1 MRIIARRV
9 DGNERAVKSTRLVA
23 FTIANLRAV
32 PRVIDECDI
41 VGACVGHQ
49 LIERAEYVA
58 ACSVGVEQQPRL
70 LKTKLLP
77 EQFIQTARVVLAPFE
92 RVEVLVLVDADE
104 NRALHGGC
112 SAQVDGSAC
121 RAICTCEIQTGVSPH
136 NAWHSRHQNTRQT
149 HSPRELRVGWLPLS
163 PNLSLAY
170 NSAALHSWRMPNRF
184 PTWCGLTAAALC
196 ACSSAERS
204 TTDTSAATPPSAT
217 PAAPAPALGPGEAM
231 LLVPGG
237 RIWYKVSGTGT
248 GTPVML
254 IHGGPGMGS
263 FYFKSM
269 EGLGVDR
276 PVVRYDQLG
285 AGKSDRMTD
294 TTLMVIPRYVEELDS
309 LRRTLKYDKVF
320 LNGNSW
326 GTIVAV
332 EYYKA
337 HPDHVAGI
345 IFSGE
350 AFDINA
356 AEKEINK
363 WVATLSDSARKAFAQ
378 YNTDKNLEAPAYKAA
393 TEEFYAKN
401 VFRRPVKADMDSMF
415 AMIGMDQYRYFQGE
429 NETMV
434 VGTLKGYSAMSIL
447 PTIKV
452 PVLMTTGEFDEL
464 GPKLI
469 AQHAKLI
476 PGAKFIMY
484 KDAAHV
490 TQWDAAE
497 QSVKDAR
504 EFLKAADKK

>member
-1 MRIIARRV
+1 M
-9 DGNERAVKSTRLVA
+9 
-23 FTIANLRAV
+23 
-32 PRVIDECDI
+32 
-41 VGACVGHQ
+41 
-49 LIERAEYVA
+49 
-58 ACSVGVEQQPRL
+58 
-70 LKTKLLP
+70 LP
-77 EQFIQTARVVLAPFE
+77 VQ
-92 RVEVLVLVDADE
+92 
-104 NRALHGGC
+104 
-112 SAQVDGSAC
+112 
-121 RAICTCEIQTGVSPH
+121 
-136 NAWHSRHQNTRQT
+136 
-149 HSPRELRVGWLPLS
+149 
-163 PNLSLAY
+163 
-170 NSAALHSWRMPNRF
+170 
-184 PTWCGLTAAALC
+184 
-196 ACSSAERS
+196 
-204 TTDTSAATPPSAT
+204 
-217 PAAPAPALGPGEAM
+217 
-231 LLVPGG
+231 GG

-248 GTPVML
+248 GTPVIL

-263 FYFKSM
+263 FYLKSM
-269 EGLGVDR
+269 EGLGDDR

-285 AGKSDRMTD
+285 AGKSDRLTD

-326 GTIVAV
+326 GTIVAI

-337 HPDHVAGI
+337 HPDHVAGM

-363 WVATLSDSARKAFAQ
+363 AVAKLSDSAQKAFAQ
-378 YNTDKNLEAPAYKAA
+378 YNKDKNLEAPAYKAA
-393 TEEFYAKN
+393 TDEFYAKN
-401 VFRRPVKADMDSMF
+401 VFRHPVKADLDSMF

-447 PTIKV
+447 PAIKV

-464 GPKLI
+464 GPTLI
-469 AQHAKLI
+469 EKHAKLI

-484 KDAAHV
+484 KDAAHI

-504 EFLKAADKK
+504 EFLKGADKK

>member
-1 MRIIARRV
+1 MKISHALLATSILTLTACGGDKTPV
-9 DGNERAVKSTRLVA
+9 TDSASA
-23 FTIANLRAV
+23 
-32 PRVIDECDI
+32 
-41 VGACVGHQ
+41 GAP
-49 LIERAEYVA
+49 A
-58 ACSVGVEQQPRL
+58 
-70 LKTKLLP
+70 
-77 EQFIQTARVVLAPFE
+77 
-92 RVEVLVLVDADE
+92 
-104 NRALHGGC
+104 
-112 SAQVDGSAC
+112 
-121 RAICTCEIQTGVSPH
+121 
-136 NAWHSRHQNTRQT
+136 
-149 HSPRELRVGWLPLS
+149 
-163 PNLSLAY
+163 
-170 NSAALHSWRMPNRF
+170 
-184 PTWCGLTAAALC
+184 TAAAV
-196 ACSSAERS
+196 
-204 TTDTSAATPPSAT
+204 AAT
-217 PAAPAPALGPGEAM
+217 PALGPGEAM
-231 LLVPGG
+231 LAVPGG

-263 FYFKSM
+263 FYLKSM
-269 EGLGVDR
+269 EGLGEDR

-326 GTIVAV
+326 GTIVAI
-332 EYYKA
+332 EYYRA
-337 HPDHVAGI
+337 HPDHVAGM

-350 AFDINA
+350 AFDITA

-363 WVATLSDSARKAFAQ
+363 AVAKLSVPAQKAFAQ

-393 TEEFYAKN
+393 TDEFYATN
-401 VFRRPVKADMDSMF
+401 VFRRPVKADLDSMMT
-415 AMIGMDQYRYFQGE
+415 MIGMDQYRYFQGE

-447 PTIKV
+447 PTVKV

-469 AQHAKLI
+469 EQHAKLI

-504 EFLKAADKK
+504 EFLKGAETKK

>member
-1 MRIIARRV
+1 MKTSHILFA
-9 DGNERAVKSTRLVA
+9 STALALVA
-23 FTIANLRAV
+23 CGGDKAPANTDSATAV
-32 PRVIDECDI
+32 P
-41 VGACVGHQ
+41 
-49 LIERAEYVA
+49 A
-58 ACSVGVEQQPRL
+58 A
-70 LKTKLLP
+70 
-77 EQFIQTARVVLAPFE
+77 
-92 RVEVLVLVDADE
+92 
-104 NRALHGGC
+104 
-112 SAQVDGSAC
+112 
-121 RAICTCEIQTGVSPH
+121 
-136 NAWHSRHQNTRQT
+136 
-149 HSPRELRVGWLPLS
+149 
-163 PNLSLAY
+163 
-170 NSAALHSWRMPNRF
+170 
-184 PTWCGLTAAALC
+184 
-196 ACSSAERS
+196 
-204 TTDTSAATPPSAT
+204 AATPA
-217 PAAPAPALGPGEAM
+217 APALGPGEAM
-231 LLVPGG
+231 LPVQGG

-248 GTPVML
+248 GTPVIL

-263 FYFKSM
+263 FYLKSM

-285 AGKSDRMTD
+285 AGKSDRLTD

-326 GTIVAV
+326 GTIVAI

-337 HPDHVAGI
+337 HPDHVAGM

-363 WVATLSDSARKAFAQ
+363 AVAKLSDSAQKAFAQ
-378 YNTDKNLEAPAYKAA
+378 YNKDKNLEAPAYKAA
-393 TEEFYAKN
+393 TDEFYAKN
-401 VFRRPVKADMDSMF
+401 VFRRPVKADLDSMMT
-415 AMIGMDQYRYFQGE
+415 MIGMDQYRYFQGE

-464 GPKLI
+464 GPTLI
-469 AQHAKLI
+469 QQHAKMI
-476 PGAKFIMY
+476 PGAKFIVY

-504 EFLKAADKK
+504 EFLLSADKK

>member
-1 MRIIARRV
+1 M
-9 DGNERAVKSTRLVA
+9 
-23 FTIANLRAV
+23 
-32 PRVIDECDI
+32 
-41 VGACVGHQ
+41 
-49 LIERAEYVA
+49 
-58 ACSVGVEQQPRL
+58 
-70 LKTKLLP
+70 LP
-77 EQFIQTARVVLAPFE
+77 VT
-92 RVEVLVLVDADE
+92 
-104 NRALHGGC
+104 
-112 SAQVDGSAC
+112 
-121 RAICTCEIQTGVSPH
+121 
-136 NAWHSRHQNTRQT
+136 
-149 HSPRELRVGWLPLS
+149 
-163 PNLSLAY
+163 
-170 NSAALHSWRMPNRF
+170 
-184 PTWCGLTAAALC
+184 
-196 ACSSAERS
+196 
-204 TTDTSAATPPSAT
+204 
-217 PAAPAPALGPGEAM
+217 
-231 LLVPGG
+231 GG
-237 RIWYKVSGTGT
+237 RIWYKVSGTGA
-248 GTPVML
+248 GTPVIL

-263 FYFKSM
+263 FYLKSM

-294 TTLMVIPRYVEELDS
+294 TTLMVISRYVDELDS

-337 HPDHVAGI
+337 HPDRVAGI

-350 AFDINA
+350 AFDIAA

-363 WVATLSDSARKAFAQ
+363 WVATLSDSAQKAFAQ
-378 YNTDKNLEAPAYKAA
+378 YNVDKNLEAPAYKAA

-401 VFRRPVKADMDSMF
+401 VFRRPVKADLDSMF

-469 AQHAKLI
+469 EQHAKRI
-476 PGAKFIMY
+476 PGAKYIMY
-484 KDAAHV
+484 KDAAHI

>member
-1 MRIIARRV
+1 MPNFHAIC
-9 DGNERAVKSTRLVA
+9 GG
-23 FTIANLRAV
+23 FTLAAL
-32 PRVIDECDI
+32 
-41 VGACVGHQ
+41 GAC
-49 LIERAEYVA
+49 
-58 ACSVGVEQQPRL
+58 S
-70 LKTKLLP
+70 
-77 EQFIQTARVVLAPFE
+77 
-92 RVEVLVLVDADE
+92 DAK
-104 NRALHGGC
+104 R
-112 SAQVDGSAC
+112 
-121 RAICTCEIQTGVSPH
+121 
-136 NAWHSRHQNTRQT
+136 
-149 HSPRELRVGWLPLS
+149 
-163 PNLSLAY
+163 
-170 NSAALHSWRMPNRF
+170 
-184 PTWCGLTAAALC
+184 
-196 ACSSAERS
+196 SS
-204 TTDTSAATPPSAT
+204 TDLSAATSTAAT
-217 PAAPAPALGPGEAM
+217 PNAAATAALGPGEAM
-231 LLVPGG
+231 LPVTGG
-237 RIWYKVSGTGT
+237 KIWYKVSGTGT
-248 GTPVML
+248 GTPVIL

-263 FYFKSM
+263 FYLKSM

-294 TTLMVIPRYVEELDS
+294 TTLMVIPRYVDELDS

-332 EYYKA
+332 EYYKV

-363 WVATLSDSARKAFAQ
+363 WVATLSTSAQKAFAQ
-378 YNTDKNLEAPAYKAA
+378 YNADKNLEAPAYKAA

-401 VFRRPVKADMDSMF
+401 VFRRPVKADLDSMF
-415 AMIGMDQYRYFQGE
+415 AMIGMDQYRHFQGE

-464 GPKLI
+464 GPTLI
-469 AQHAKLI
+469 EQHAKRI

-484 KDAAHV
+484 KDAAHI

-504 EFLKAADKK
+504 AFLKAADKK

>member
-1 MRIIARRV
+1 MSEPRGS
-9 DGNERAVKSTRLVA
+9 DELGNNPQCYR
-23 FTIANLRAV
+23 TIAGVAGNATAHRA
-32 PRVIDECDI
+32 RF
-41 VGACVGHQ
+41 GM
-49 LIERAEYVA
+49 
-58 ACSVGVEQQPRL
+58 
-70 LKTKLLP
+70 T
-77 EQFIQTARVVLAPFE
+77 
-92 RVEVLVLVDADE
+92 
-104 NRALHGGC
+104 N
-112 SAQVDGSAC
+112 
-121 RAICTCEIQTGVSPH
+121 
-136 NAWHSRHQNTRQT
+136 SRI
-149 HSPRELRVGWLPLS
+149 
-163 PNLSLAY
+163 SL
-170 NSAALHSWRMPNRF
+170 SAALL
-184 PTWCGLTAAALC
+184 TLAACGGDKAAVADSASAPVDSAAKSTAA
-196 ACSSAERS
+196 
-204 TTDTSAATPPSAT
+204 T
-217 PAAPAPALGPGEAM
+217 PALGPGEAM
-231 LLVPGG
+231 LPVTGG

-263 FYFKSM
+263 FYLKSM

-285 AGKSDRMTD
+285 AGKSDRLTD

-337 HPDHVAGI
+337 HPEHVAGM

-363 WVATLSDSARKAFAQ
+363 AVATLSDSARKAFAQ
-378 YNTDKNLEAPAYKAA
+378 YNVDKNLEAPAYKKA
-393 TEEFYAKN
+393 TDEFYAKY
-401 VFRRPVKADMDSMF
+401 VFRRPVAADLDSMMTMMG
-415 AMIGMDQYRYFQGE
+415 AEQYRYFQGE

-469 AQHAKLI
+469 EQHAKLI
-476 PGAKFIMY
+476 PGAKFIVY

-497 QSVKDAR
+497 QSVRDAR

>member
-1 MRIIARRV
+1 MTHTRPFLALSIA
-9 DGNERAVKSTRLVA
+9 SLT
-23 FTIANLRAV
+23 
-32 PRVIDECDI
+32 
-41 VGACVGHQ
+41 ACAGD
-49 LIERAEYVA
+49 
-58 ACSVGVEQQPRL
+58 
-70 LKTKLLP
+70 K
-77 EQFIQTARVVLAPFE
+77 AP
-92 RVEVLVLVDADE
+92 VTD
-104 NRALHGGC
+104 
-112 SAQVDGSAC
+112 
-121 RAICTCEIQTGVSPH
+121 
-136 NAWHSRHQNTRQT
+136 
-149 HSPRELRVGWLPLS
+149 
-163 PNLSLAY
+163 
-170 NSAALHSWRMPNRF
+170 SAAAPAD
-184 PTWCGLTAAALC
+184 TTAAA
-196 ACSSAERS
+196 
-204 TTDTSAATPPSAT
+204 T
-217 PAAPAPALGPGEAM
+217 PATPALGPGEAM
-231 LLVPGG
+231 LPVTGG

-263 FYFKSM
+263 FYLKSM

-285 AGKSDRMTD
+285 AGKSDRLTD

-337 HPDHVAGI
+337 HPEHVAGI

-350 AFDINA
+350 AFDITA

-363 WVATLSDSARKAFAQ
+363 WVAQLSDSAQKAFAQ
-378 YNTDKNLEAPAYKAA
+378 YNKDKNLEAPAYKAA

-401 VFRRPVKADMDSMF
+401 VFRRPVKADLDSMF

-434 VGTLKGYSAMSIL
+434 VGTLKGYSALSIL

-469 AQHAKLI
+469 EQHAKLI
-476 PGAKFIMY
+476 PGAKLIVY
-484 KDAAHV
+484 KDAAHI

-504 EFLKAADKK
+504 EFLKAAEKR

>member
-1 MRIIARRV
+1 MP
-9 DGNERAVKSTRLVA
+9 N
-23 FTIANLRAV
+23 
-32 PRVIDECDI
+32 
-41 VGACVGHQ
+41 
-49 LIERAEYVA
+49 YY
-58 ACSVGVEQQPRL
+58 
-70 LKTKLLP
+70 
-77 EQFIQTARVVLAPFE
+77 
-92 RVEVLVLVDADE
+92 
-104 NRALHGGC
+104 
-112 SAQVDGSAC
+112 
-121 RAICTCEIQTGVSPH
+121 AIC
-136 NAWHSRHQNTRQT
+136 
-149 HSPRELRVGWLPLS
+149 
-163 PNLSLAY
+163 
-170 NSAALHSWRMPNRF
+170 
-184 PTWCGLTAAALC
+184 CGLTLAALG
-196 ACSSAERS
+196 ACSDAKRS
-204 TTDTSAATPPSAT
+204 STAA
-217 PAAPAPALGPGEAM
+217 ALGPGEAM
-231 LLVPGG
+231 LPVTGG
-237 RIWYKVSGTGT
+237 KIWYKVSGTGT
-248 GTPVML
+248 GTPVIL
-254 IHGGPGMGS
+254 VHGGPGMGS
-263 FYFKSM
+263 FYLKSM

-294 TTLMVIPRYVEELDS
+294 TTLMVIPRYVDELDS

-345 IFSGE
+345 LFSGE

-363 WVATLSDSARKAFAQ
+363 WVATLSTSAQKAFAR
-378 YNTDKNLEAPAYKAA
+378 YNADKNLEAPAYKAA

-401 VFRRPVKADMDSMF
+401 VFRRPVKADLDSMF

-464 GPKLI
+464 GPTLI
-469 AQHAKLI
+469 ERHAKLI

-484 KDAAHV
+484 KDAAHI

-504 EFLKAADKK
+504 AFFKAADKK

>member
-1 MRIIARRV
+1 M
-9 DGNERAVKSTRLVA
+9 
-23 FTIANLRAV
+23 
-32 PRVIDECDI
+32 
-41 VGACVGHQ
+41 
-49 LIERAEYVA
+49 
-58 ACSVGVEQQPRL
+58 
-70 LKTKLLP
+70 TKYL
-77 EQFIQTARVVLAPFE
+77 
-92 RVEVLVLVDADE
+92 
-104 NRALHGGC
+104 
-112 SAQVDGSAC
+112 
-121 RAICTCEIQTGVSPH
+121 AIC
-136 NAWHSRHQNTRQT
+136 
-149 HSPRELRVGWLPLS
+149 
-163 PNLSLAY
+163 
-170 NSAALHSWRMPNRF
+170 
-184 PTWCGLTAAALC
+184 CGLTAATLA
-196 ACSSAERS
+196 ACGG
-204 TTDTSAATPPSAT
+204 DPSAKSD
-217 PAAPAPALGPGEAM
+217 AAKPLSIAPVALGPGEAM
-231 LLVPGG
+231 LPVTGG
-237 RIWYKVSGTGT
+237 RIWYKVSGSGS
-248 GTPVML
+248 GTPVIL

-263 FYFKSM
+263 FYLKPM

-309 LRRTLKYDKVF
+309 LRRTLKYDKIF

-337 HPDHVAGI
+337 HPEHVAGI

-363 WVATLSDSARKAFAQ
+363 WIATLSDSAQKAFAQ
-378 YNTDKNLEAPAYKAA
+378 YNKDKNLESPAYKAA
-393 TEEFYAKN
+393 TDEFYAKT
-401 VFRRPVKADMDSMF
+401 VFRHPVKADVDSMF
-415 AMIGMDQYRYFQGE
+415 AMLGAEQYRYFQGE

-447 PTIKV
+447 PTIQV

-484 KDAAHV
+484 KDAGHI